1 MAVKKIFGKLFS
13 IALVI
18 FVFLFFIASLANFT
32 SFGEQNFSSPKILV
46 INMDGIILDSEK
58 FLKIY
63 RKFED
68 NPKIKGYIL
77 RVNSPGGA
85 VAPSQEIYRII
96 RKISKPFYV
105 SMGTLA
111 ASGGYYVASAA
122 DKIYAL
128 DGTMT
133 GSIGVIMKFSNFRK
147 LYDKIGIK
155 FETIKS
161 GKFKDIG
168 ASGKQMTD
176 EERQLLQDTVDDVY
190 QSFIS
195 DILKARNIDK
205 SLLKKYADGRVLT
218 GKKAKELGF
227 IDEIGD
233 FYDVVEDLKKIIGIP
248 DAELYFYE
256 EDKNPLTTIVSSA
269 TYIKNLFGNS
279 DGYQLYYLNDKLTY

>member
-1 MAVKKIFGKLFS
+1 
-13 IALVI
+13 
-18 FVFLFFIASLANFT
+18 
-32 SFGEQNFSSPKILV
+32 
-46 INMDGIILDSEK
+46 
-58 FLKIY
+58 
-63 RKFED
+63 
-68 NPKIKGYIL
+68 
-77 RVNSPGGA
+77 
-85 VAPSQEIYRII
+85 
-96 RKISKPFYV
+96 
-105 SMGTLA
+105 
-111 ASGGYYVASAA
+111 
-122 DKIYAL
+122 
-128 DGTMT
+128 
-133 GSIGVIMKFSNFRK
+133 
-147 LYDKIGIK
+147 
-155 FETIKS
+155 
-161 GKFKDIG
+161 
-168 ASGKQMTD
+168 MTD

-233 FYDVVEDLKKIIGIP
+233 FYDVVEDLKKRIGIP